1 MGLEISDKDRR
12 FINVMILGII
22 FLVIGLATIFTN
34 KPEVYIPLVL
44 GGLFAIVIGIL
55 NFKRNRQKNET
66 LSKALHER
74 IGREPEADYSTD
86 ELSTQAK
93 EWFSKKTQEARK
105 TLETQDEKYAY
116 FLTETKNPPKKAICM
131 ISRTTFEDSED
142 ALQCP
147 NCENYFQKR
156 YLTE

>member
-1 MGLEISDKDRR
+1 MGLELSNQDRR
-12 FINVMILGII
+12 FINVMIIGII
-22 FLVIGLATIFTN
+22 FLVLGLATIFTN

-44 GGLFAIVIGIL
+44 CGLIVIVIGIL
-55 NFKRNRQKNET
+55 NFKRNRQLNEN

-105 TLETQDEKYAY
+105 TLETQDEK
-116 FLTETKNPPKKAICM
+116 
-131 ISRTTFEDSED
+131 
-142 ALQCP
+142 
-147 NCENYFQKR
+147 
-156 YLTE
+156 